1 MQDAFLTIMKA
12 LKKETNAGDQT
23 DENVARFRA
32 SLRGNDV
39 TYN

>member
-1 MQDAFLTIMKA
+1 MKA

-23 DENVARFRA
+23 DLKVARFKA